1 MFAEE
6 NVMRRLIWLF
16 LGVWLLAAC
25 GASGP
30 SATPG
35 ATAVGETAV
44 SPTSD
49 TTTSAAPAPVD
60 AFSGTLEEA
69 SIVREGDWVK
79 GATVPVVT
87 IIEYG
92 DFQ

>member
-1 MFAEE
+1 
-6 NVMRRLIWLF
+6 MRRLILLF
-16 LGVWLLAAC
+16 FGVWLLAAC
-25 GASGP
+25 GAAAP

-49 TTTSAAPAPVD
+49 TTTAADTAPAD
-60 AFSGTLEEA
+60 AFGGTLEEA
-69 SIVREGDWVK
+69 SIVRERDWVK